1 MAEERTRLA
10 VITDLPTAQRV
21 RWRRF
26 YKLAASSGCSG
37 LFAQANPG
45 TPDTKPRVVWTE
57 TGETNQ
63 PRTPAARNPG
73 DGRSLRSRPPSPPED
88 DSSQADSP
96 DPHDLHV
103 PGPVAFARL
112 RHDAADPGLDVVPE
126 PARHFHLKSAL
137 ELGPTAQVLGNRGT

>member
-45 TPDTKPRVVWTE
+45 TPEHETPSRVDRNRRDKSTKN
-57 TGETNQ
+57 TGSEE
-63 PRTPAARNPG
+63 PGRWSFPPIAATVTAG
-73 DGRSLRSRPPSPPED
+73 GRLLTS
-88 DSSQADSP
+88 
-96 DPHDLHV
+96 
-103 PGPVAFARL
+103 
-112 RHDAADPGLDVVPE
+112 
-126 PARHFHLKSAL
+126 
-137 ELGPTAQVLGNRGT
+137 